1 TLSFALMAFNSV
13 VTILAFAGV
22 MLSISPL
29 LSVVAVLY
37 AALGSWATLLLG
49 RPLTKLNYDQLDKEA
64 SFRAALTHVKEHAQ
78 LILLA
83 RRENAQS
90 ARLRRR
96 LDELVANGRAIIA
109 VNRNVG
115 FFTTGYN
122 WMIQIIP
129 ALIMAPAY
137 IGGKIEFGVIT
148 QSAGAFATAVA
159 AFSLVVN
166 QFQSLSALA
175 AVMARLNSMAEA
187 VDLAQARPSAIQ
199 VVESEAVPLT
209 YESLTLSAQT
219 NDDLL
224 LEKLSAT
231 VPFRSRVL
239 VKGADPS
246 VGNALFMAT
255 AGVWTAGEGRILRPR
270 DILFLAQK
278 PYLPP
283 GSLRQ
288 VLTHPGRESELTD
301 ERIVSGLHELNL
313 DHVLNRAG
321 GLDVE
326 QNWETLI
333 SLREQQLLA
342 FLGVLLAAPQ
352 FVFSDRAWATLTSN
366 ERRQLLSMLSKA
378 SIGYICNCEAD
389 DCRDLYDTVLDC
401 KEGGGWTWTAGGSA
415 V

>member
-1 TLSFALMAFNSV
+1 L
-13 VTILAFAGV
+13 I
-22 MLSISPL
+22 
-29 LSVVAVLY
+29 
-37 AALGSWATLLLG
+37 ATG
-49 RPLTKLNYDQLDKEA
+49 
-64 SFRAALTHVKEHAQ
+64 
-78 LILLA
+78 
-83 RRENAQS
+83 
-90 ARLRRR
+90 
-96 LDELVANGRAIIA
+96 GAIIA

-129 ALIMAPAY
+129 VLIMAPAY
-137 IGGKIEFGVIT
+137 IAGQIEFGVVT

-175 AVMARLNSMAEA
+175 AVMTRLNSMAEA
-187 VDLAQARPSAIQ
+187 VDPAQARPSAIQ
-199 VVESEAVPLT
+199 VVESEAPLT
-209 YESLTLSAQT
+209 YESLTLTART
-219 NDDLL
+219 DDGVL
-224 LEKLSAT
+224 LEKLSTT

-239 VKGADPS
+239 VNAADPS
-246 VGNALFMAT
+246 AGNALFMAT

-270 DILFLAQK
+270 DILFLAQQ

-288 VLTHPGRESELTD
+288 VLTLARREGELAD

-313 DHVLNRAG
+313 DYLLSRAG

-342 FLGVLLAAPQ
+342 FLRVLLAAPQ
-352 FVFSDRAWATLTSN
+352 IVFVDRAWATLTTN

-378 SIGYICNCEAD
+378 SIGYICNCEANG
-389 DCRDLYDTVLDC
+389 CHDLYDAVLDC

-415 V
+415 S